1 MLQLARW
8 KFIVVILAIVLGL
21 LFAMPNLL
29 TREQR
34 DALPGWLPHNALN
47 LGLDLR
53 GGSYLLLEADIDAL
67 KTERIANLAEDVET
81 SLSRL
86 EVAHDRPVRGAMGV
100 TVRITNAA
108 QYDQALR
115 ELRGL
120 VRPDPNNPG
129 QTNFTVSGE
138 DGGVISLSFSES
150 QFAREASDAV
160 ARSLEVVRR
169 RLDATGTNE
178 INPVRQGADRIV
190 VTAPGVSDPAE
201 MERLIGQTARLTFH
215 EVDDSDRIVEAM
227 QTGRPPYGWM
237 VVTDQDGQPRL
248 LRERPLLTG
257 EMLTSSSVAYDQNNQ
272 PAVGLQFNGEGARIF
287 GDYTTRNVGRSF
299 AILLDGEIVS
309 LANIREPI
317 PGGNG
322 QISGVGGMEQAT
334 EMVTLLNAGA
344 LPVELTV
351 EERRVVGAELGAD
364 AVRGGAIATAV
375 AFALVLVFMIVT
387 YGFLF
392 GGISVIA
399 LLVNGVLIIAAMS
412 MIQASLSLPGIAG
425 LILTLAMAVDANVII
440 YERMRDE
447 VRSGKSLILAMDAGF
462 SRAWVTIVDAN
473 LTTLIAAWIMF
484 FFGAGPVQGFAWT
497 LSIGVITSV
506 FTAVMITQILLGL
519 WVRYARPKTL
529 PIA

>member
-1 MLQLARW
+1 MMQLARW
-8 KFIVVILAIVLGL
+8 KFVVVILAFMLGA
-21 LFAMPNLL
+21 LFAAPNLL

-34 DALPGWLPHNALN
+34 DALPGWVPHNALN

-53 GGSYLLLEADIDAL
+53 GGSYLLLEADVDAL
-67 KTERIANLAEDVET
+67 KTQRIANLAEDVEAA
-81 SLSRL
+81 LSR
-86 EVAHDRPVRGAMGV
+86 ENIAHDRPTRGDMGV
-100 TVRITNAA
+100 TVRVTNPAQMDAA
-108 QYDQALR
+108 FSAIRAL
-115 ELRGL
+115 E
-120 VRPDPNNPG
+120 RPDPNNPG
-129 QTNFTVSGE
+129 QTNFTVRRG
-138 DGGVISLSFSES
+138 DGGVISLGFSES
-150 QFAREASDAV
+150 QFSREASNAV
-160 ARSLEVVRR
+160 DRSLTVIRR

-190 VTAPGVSDPAE
+190 VTAPGVSNPDE

-215 EVDDSDRIVEAM
+215 EVDDSDRVVEAV

-237 VVTDQDGQPRL
+237 VVADQSGQPRL

-257 EMLTSSSVAYDQNNQ
+257 DMLTNSSVAYDQFGQ

-317 PGGNG
+317 PGGSG
-322 QISGVGGMEQAT
+322 QISGVGGLDRAT

-344 LPVELTV
+344 LPVELRV

-364 AVRGGAIATAV
+364 AVRGGAIATGV
-375 AFALVLVFMIVT
+375 AFVLVLAFMFLV

-447 VRSGKSLILAMDAGF
+447 VRAGKSPILAMDAGF
-462 SRAWVTIVDAN
+462 QRAWVTIVDAN

-484 FFGAGPVQGFAWT
+484 FFGSGPVQGFAWT

-506 FTAVMITQILLGL
+506 FTAVLITQVLLGL
-519 WVRYARPKTL
+519 WVRYARPKAL
-529 PIA
+529 PIT